1 MEAQKEGKK
10 IKTLSTKSTGRDA
23 ISQWQFAEAETKQE
37 SKNKRVNIL
46 LWEHFK
52 IGNIKYVSVLCLLD
66 MAMDVKQQGLTSQM
80 NLFFTWSL
88 VHLTR
93 YRDYYL

>member
-1 MEAQKEGKK
+1 MNKRKVIWLGPCILRNVLKKHKEIFNPDRVMEGQKEGKK

-46 LWEHFK
+46 L
-52 IGNIKYVSVLCLLD
+52 
-66 MAMDVKQQGLTSQM
+66 
-80 NLFFTWSL
+80 
-88 VHLTR
+88 
-93 YRDYYL
+93 